1 MERAMKVTIKPM
13 IQVLTKLVDVHK
25 SLLENARQK
34 TEVVKEGSAEQLQMI
49 LVKERKYIQVLEQA
63 EAERKKEVEN
73 LQQGLPLNN
82 ATITEILDHIPNNE
96 EKKEIEN
103 QTLELTEMITS
114 LKQQEQL
121 NRAVHQKSMQ
131 FVQL

>member
-34 TEVVKEGSAEQLQMI
+34 TEDVKEGSAEQLQMI
-49 LVKERKYIQVLEQA
+49 LVKERKYSQVLEQA

-96 EKKEIEN
+96 EKKELEN
-103 QTLELTEMITS
+103 QTLALTEMITS
-114 LKQQEQL
+114 LKQ
-121 NRAVHQKSMQ
+121 
-131 FVQL
+131 

>member
-13 IQVLTKLVDVHK
+13 IQVLTRLVNVHK

-34 TEVVKEGSAEQLQMI
+34 TEVVKEGSVEQLQMI

-82 ATITEILDHIPNNE
+82 ATITEILDHITNNE
-96 EKKEIEN
+96 EKKELEN
-103 QTLELTEMITS
+103 QTVALREMITS
-114 LKQQEQL
+114 VKKQEQL
-121 NRAVHQKSMQ
+121 KDRKS
-131 FVQL
+131 VV